1 VAARAPGGG
10 RFSAARYVAE
20 GGLIAAVYGV
30 ASVLAIQTQSI
41 LAFGLIQFRISE
53 ALTVVA
59 LFTPAA
65 IPGLWLGAVL
75 ANASTGAPL
84 AWLDMLFGGLGT
96 LLGAWWTWHFR
107 SNRPLAL
114 LGPVVCNALIVPAYL
129 PILLQA
135 MGLTDL
141 YRIPWLGVDL
151 SGSWLLAYAFGVVTV
166 GVGQAVVV
174 YGLGWP
180 LAAALERSG
189 IARSW

>member
-1 VAARAPGGG
+1 MAGRAPGG
-10 RFSAARYVAE
+10 RRYSAARYVAE

-30 ASVLAIQTQSI
+30 ATVLAIQTQGI
-41 LAFGLIQFRISE
+41 FAFGLIQLRISE

-96 LLGAWWTWHFR
+96 LLGASWTWHFR
-107 SNRPLAL
+107 ASRPLAL

-135 MGLTDL
+135 MGLMDL
-141 YRIPWLGVDL
+141 YRIPWLGLD
-151 SGSWLLAYAFGVVTV
+151 GSASWPLAYAFGLVTV
-166 GVGQAVVV
+166 GIGQAVVV

-180 LAAALERSG
+180 LATALERSG
-189 IARSW
+189 ITRTW

>member
-1 VAARAPGGG
+1 VAGRASGG
-10 RFSAARYVAE
+10 RRYSAARYVAE

-30 ASVLAIQTQSI
+30 ASVLAIQAQSI
-41 LAFGLIQFRISE
+41 FAFGLVQFRISE

-107 SNRPLAL
+107 SRRPLAL
-114 LGPVVCNALIVPAYL
+114 LGPVLCNALIVPAYL

-135 MGLTDL
+135 MGLMEL
-141 YRIPWLGVDL
+141 YRIPSLGLDL
-151 SGSWLLAYAFGVVTV
+151 SASWPLAYVFGVVTV
-166 GVGQAVVV
+166 GIGQAVIV

-180 LAAALERSG
+180 LATALERSG
-189 IARSW
+189 IARTW